1 VEPEE
6 QPRAPL
12 PVVAVVVTHDAPG
25 ERLDPLLAALAGQD
39 HPNLDVLVVDTG
51 TTDVTDRV
59 AAVLPAALVHRVDPS
74 TGFGAAANTV
84 LDLVSGAAYYLFC
97 HDDVV
102 PAPRAVSAL
111 VEAAEA
117 WEADVVGPKLV
128 TWDDPGRLAQ
138 FGAAVDRLGV
148 ALPLVERRELDQG
161 QHDGLRDVFSVPG
174 AFTLVRAERFA
185 EVGGFDEAIT
195 FLGDDLSL
203 AWRVRIAGG
212 RVLVTSAARVRHAE
226 AFADRPE
233 GRHAARLAARHRV
246 RVVLTSY
253 SPLNLLAIVP
263 QAVAYSAAEVVGA
276 VVTGSPGRARA
287 AVGAWGWN
295 LGHLRSLV
303 TARREVA
310 GFRKVPDREV
320 RRHQVRGLVGPRL
333 RLLRLEG
340 DGGADAG
347 RHASAGGRAAAV
359 PVRGQMVVDP
369 AAWSPAT
376 AVVAVVTAAVV
387 LFGCRHLLTRFVP
400 AAGELLPF
408 GSGSGALVGE
418 WAGWWRP
425 AGLGTDAAVPPLVG
439 AAGVVGGLV
448 GGAGLARTL
457 LAVGLLPLGVIG
469 AHRMAAPFGAK
480 RAQVAAAVA
489 YAAVPLPYDALA
501 AGRWSAA
508 GAYAAAPW
516 MLGRLAR
523 ASGADPFRSGRDRLW
538 RHVVATGAVTG
549 LATVLV
555 PQAPVLLVLMGAALV
570 AGTLLALEG
579 AGLARLAV
587 AAAGGAAVAAVLQAP
602 TTLAVLTTPG
612 GVEAWAGAPSRAD
625 DLSLLDAVG
634 LRTGPT
640 ALGPASFALLVA
652 AAVPLLVGRRW
663 RLAWAVRAWALAV
676 ACWGIVWAAGEGWI
690 DARLPDAGVLL
701 APAAAGLALA
711 AGLGLAAV
719 ELDVKGRS
727 WRFGA
732 RRLAAVA
739 GVLALAGSTA
749 SVAAA
754 SLDGWWGMPRDD
766 YAGLL
771 GFVDDDLAAAPSRVM
786 WVAATDLLPGR
797 DGWPLTGDLAYIVS
811 TSALPRVG
819 DRWPAPAGAGDGELA
834 AALDAALDHGTTRLG
849 HTLAPL
855 GVQYVAVPRRLA
867 PSDPRPPADVAAA
880 LRDALSEQLDLE
892 QVPVDPGLAL
902 YRNTAFTPTDAVS
915 APGSDPRAA
924 PPGRGP
930 TGGDRLLLAA
940 TAALWLVALAVVLR
954 MRFAPAPPPA
964 RAVPS
969 SRRRGG
975 RRLSRPAEPATAPAG
990 PAAPTREPV
999 GAGTGP
1005 GAGRRPEGGE

>member
-1 VEPEE
+1 MESDE

-25 ERLDPLLAALAGQD
+25 ERLDPLLDALAGQD
-39 HPNLDVLVVDTG
+39 YPNLDVLVVDTG

-59 AAVLPAALVHRVDPS
+59 AAALPAALVHRVDPS

-84 LDLVSGAAYYLFC
+84 FDLVSGAAYYVFC

-102 PAPRAVSAL
+102 PSSRAVSAL
-111 VEAAEA
+111 VDAAEA
-117 WEADVVGPKLV
+117 WEADIVGPKLV
-128 TWDDPGRLAQ
+128 TWDEPGRLAQ
-138 FGAAVDRLGV
+138 FGSAVDRLGV

-203 AWRVRIAGG
+203 AWRVRVAGG

-246 RVVLTSY
+246 RVLLSSY

-263 QAVAYSAAEVVGA
+263 QAVAYSVAEVVGA

-287 AVGAWGWN
+287 AVGAWVWN
-295 LGHLRSLV
+295 LAHVRSLV
-303 TARREVA
+303 AARRAVA
-310 GFRKVPDREV
+310 GFRTVRDREI

-340 DGGADAG
+340 DGDAGSG

-359 PVRGQMVVDP
+359 PVRGRMVVDP
-369 AAWSPAT
+369 ATWSPAT

-387 LFGCRHLLTRFVP
+387 LFGSRHLLTRFVP
-400 AAGELLPF
+400 AVGELLPF
-408 GSGSGALVGE
+408 GDRSGALVGE

-425 AGLGTDAAVPPLVG
+425 AGLGAEAAVPPLVG
-439 AAGVVGGLV
+439 AAGMVGGLV

-469 AHRMAAPFGAK
+469 AHRMAAPLGAK

-516 MLGRLAR
+516 MLVRLAR

-555 PQAPVLLVLMGAALV
+555 PQAPALLVLMGAALV

-587 AAAGGAAVAAVLQAP
+587 AAAGGAVVAALLQAP
-602 TTLAVLTTPG
+602 TALAVVTTPG
-612 GVEAWAGAPSRAD
+612 GVEAWAGAPGRVD
-625 DLSLLDAVG
+625 DLGLLDAVA
-634 LRTGPT
+634 LRTGP
-640 ALGPASFALLVA
+640 AGLGWASFALLGA

-663 RLAWAVRAWALAV
+663 RLAWAVRGWVLAV

-690 DARLPDAGVLL
+690 DVRLPDAGVLL

-719 ELDVKGRS
+719 ELDVRGRS

-732 RRLAAVA
+732 RRLVVAA

-754 SLDGWWGMPRDD
+754 SLDGWWDMPRDD

-771 GFVDDDLAAAPSRVM
+771 GFVDDDLAAAPSRVL
-786 WVAATDLLPGR
+786 WVGATDLLPGR
-797 DGWPLTGDLAYIVS
+797 DGWPLTGDLAYAAS
-811 TSALPRVG
+811 TSAVPRVG
-819 DRWPAPAGAGDGELA
+819 DRWPAPRGAGDGELA
-834 AALDAALDHGTTRLG
+834 AALDEALDHGTTRLG
-849 HTLAPL
+849 QTLAPL
-855 GVQYVAVPRRLA
+855 GIQYVAVPRRLA
-867 PSDPRPPADVAAA
+867 PSDQRRAADVAGL

-902 YRNTAFTPTDAVS
+902 YRNTAFTPSDAVA

-930 TGGDRLLLAA
+930 TGGDRVLLAV

-969 SRRRGG
+969 SRRR
-975 RRLSRPAEPATAPAG
+975 RRR
-990 PAAPTREPV
+990 PAAPPAASPEPAAPARMPV
-999 GAGTGP
+999 GAGAGVGP
-1005 GAGRRPEGGE
+1005 DHRPEGGA